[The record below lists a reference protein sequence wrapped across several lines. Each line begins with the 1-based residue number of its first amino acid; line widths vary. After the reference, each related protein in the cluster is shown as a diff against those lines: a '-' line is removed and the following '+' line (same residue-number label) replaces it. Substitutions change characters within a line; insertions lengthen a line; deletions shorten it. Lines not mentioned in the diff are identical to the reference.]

1 MNAAAGAPAGMPTG
15 TKVAIVG
22 AGRVGLAL
30 ADMLRA
36 GDGYRVL
43 VADCTEEALAN
54 ARARGHEAVHADAS
68 RTEDLRAAVAGRDVV
83 VAAVPDLVTARVAEA
98 AVVAG
103 AHYLD
108 FAPPD
113 PRTDAFRDRL
123 APGRLF
129 LGGCG
134 VSPGLA
140 DLAAIELAAE
150 FTGAVDLVVRVGA
163 IPARR
168 TNRLGYGLIW
178 NLDGLLAEY
187 TAPCEA
193 IADGERVMLP
203 ALSQREAF
211 TLGGVAYE
219 AFCTAGGLGSLIGR
233 VGANVRNLVFRTI
246 RYPGHVDYMQFL
258 LDDLGLRHRRD
269 LLLTVLRNGLPPV
282 EDDVVLVYVTARG
295 EVGGAPAERSVV
307 LRVAPK
313 AEGAVRSG
321 AARPNALALGSAAHA
336 AGLLDLVCGEG
347 RAGRAA
353 APEGRMHLGRLLDN
367 RFLKGVVELDT
378 GRGFVR
384 EA

>member
-1 MNAAAGAPAGMPTG
+1 MNDAAGTPAATR
-15 TKVAIVG
+15 VAIVG

-36 GDGYRVL
+36 GGGYSVL

-68 RTEDLRAAVAGRDVV
+68 RIEDLRAAVAGCDVV
-83 VAAVPDLVTARVAEA
+83 VAAVPDLVTAKVAEA
-98 AVVAG
+98 AAEAG

-108 FAPPD
+108 FSPPD
-113 PRTDAFRDRL
+113 PRTEAFRARL
-123 APGRLF
+123 APGRAF
-129 LGGCG
+129 LDGCG

-140 DLAAIELAAE
+140 DLAAIELAAG
-150 FTGAVDLVVRVGA
+150 FPGAVDLVVRVGA

-193 IADGERVMLP
+193 IEDGARVMLP
-203 ALSQREAF
+203 ALSQREEFA
-211 TLGGVAYE
+211 LGGVAYE

-233 VGANVRNLVFRTI
+233 VGSNVRSLVFRTI

-269 LLLTVLRNGLPPV
+269 LLLTVLRNGLRPV

-295 EVGGAPAERSVV
+295 EIDGAAAERSVV
-307 LRVAPK
+307 LRVEPK
-313 AEGAVRSG
+313 AGG
-321 AARPNALALGSAAHA
+321 GDHPNALALGSAAHA

-347 RAGRAA
+347 RAGRTA
-353 APEGRMHLGRLLDN
+353 APEGRAHLRQLLDN
-367 RFLKGVVELDT
+367 RFLKGVVERDF
-378 GRGFVR
+378 GQ
-384 EA
+384 AA

>member
-1 MNAAAGAPAGMPTG
+1 MSAAAGTPAGTR
-15 TKVAIVG
+15 VAIVG

-36 GDGYRVL
+36 GGGYRVL

-98 AVVAG
+98 AAEAG

-108 FAPPD
+108 FSPPD
-113 PRTDAFRDRL
+113 PRTDAFRERL

-150 FTGAVDLVVRVGA
+150 FPGAVDLVVRVGA
-163 IPARR
+163 IPARQ

-193 IADGERVMLP
+193 IADGARVMLP
-203 ALSQREAF
+203 ALSQREEF

-295 EVGGAPAERSVV
+295 EIGGAPAERSVV
-307 LRVAPK
+307 LRVEPNAK
-313 AEGAVRSG
+313 EAGRSG

-367 RFLKGVVELDT
+367 RFLEGVVELDT
-378 GRGFVR
+378 GRDFMR